1 MSEQHP
7 QTSPTSRPARGWL
20 RTVAPAVSVA
30 LAVAGGGVALA
41 SQQVPTTT
49 AARAGDDAHFRVVAN
64 PLPAPGN
71 TWIQGVLT
79 DQANH
84 PLDNINVE
92 VWSPSDTASTPVA
105 SNLTYAGTPNDARHQ
120 HGVFRVEVPSNE
132 PYVLVFSGISR
143 SEDGDAYRMQT
154 YGHGRPIVARAALG
168 AGTGN
173 RAATGRV
180 VDLGKIQ
187 LAHQG
192 HVRSSTSVKLAR
204 KKVRSGH
211 RAKVTVTVRS
221 HYVAAPAGRL
231 VVHVGGKRATHRLS
245 ATDRGRTSFLLPR
258 IRKSGKHRVTATF
271 LTTSTVAR
279 STSRP
284 VRLKVK

>member
-1 MSEQHP
+1 M
-7 QTSPTSRPARGWL
+7 
-20 RTVAPAVSVA
+20 
-30 LAVAGGGVALA
+30 A
-41 SQQVPTTT
+41 SQQVPTTS
-49 AARAGDDAHFRVVAN
+49 AAGAGDAHFRVVAN

-84 PLDNINVE
+84 PLDNVNVE

-132 PYVLVFSGISR
+132 PYVLVFSGISK

-154 YGHGRPIVARAALG
+154 YGQGRPIVARAGQA
-168 AGTGN
+168 AGTGG

-187 LAHQG
+187 LVHQG
-192 HVRSSTSVKLAR
+192 HVRSATSVKLAR
-204 KKVRSGH
+204 KKVQSGH
-211 RAKVTVTVRS
+211 RAKATVTVRS
-221 HYVAAPAGRL
+221 PYVSAPAGKL
-231 VVHVGGKRATHRLS
+231 VVHVAGKKATHRLS
-245 ATDRGRTSFLLPR
+245 AANGGRTSFLLPKV
-258 IRKSGKHRVTATF
+258 RKSGNHRVTATF
-271 LTTSTVAR
+271 LTTSTVSR
-279 STSRP
+279 STSKP